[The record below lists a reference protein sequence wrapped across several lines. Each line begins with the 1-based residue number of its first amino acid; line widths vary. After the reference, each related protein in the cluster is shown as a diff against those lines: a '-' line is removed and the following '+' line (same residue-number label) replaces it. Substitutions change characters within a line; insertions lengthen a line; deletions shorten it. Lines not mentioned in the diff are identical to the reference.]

1 MDKDCIWP
9 DLPERF
15 DRALREA
22 VAYVLDRYK
31 VRGIVAAGSILRG
44 APDASSDLDLYVV
57 QSGPWRQRLQRFFHG
72 VPAEI
77 FVNPEK
83 AIEGYFESEPKSGRP
98 MTAHMIAYGHV
109 VLDRDGVVASLRERA
124 RAIVDHRAA
133 PSEEART
140 YHRYLVALAFEDAMD
155 KAESDPATAGMI
167 MARAVEEMLE
177 YHFFEKGCYLP
188 RRKDLL
194 SELPPRLQED
204 ARAFFGAGSVARRLE
219 LAARIADATIEA
231 RGFFEWESA
240 PDPIR

>member
-1 MDKDCIWP
+1 MDKNCIWP

-22 VAYVLDRYK
+22 VAYILDRFQ

-44 APDASSDLDLYVV
+44 APDPSSDLDLYVV
-57 QSGPWRQRLQRFFHG
+57 QSEPWRQRLQRIFHG

-98 MTAHMIAYGHV
+98 MTAHMIAAGHV
-109 VLDRDGVVASLRERA
+109 VLDRDGVVAELRQKA
-124 RAIVDHRAA
+124 AAIIEQPVF
-133 PSEEART
+133 SEEALT
-140 YHRYLVALAFEDAMD
+140 YQRYMVAASYEDAMD

-167 MARAVEEMLE
+167 MARTVEEMLE
-177 YHFFEKGCYLP
+177 YHFLEKGCYLP

-194 SELPPRLQED
+194 SELPPGLQED
-204 ARAFFGAGSVARRLE
+204 ARAFFGEGDIARRLE
-219 LAARIADATIEA
+219 LAGRIADATIEA

-240 PDPIR
+240 PDPIQ